1 MTATIFDPG
10 YRVVAA
16 NGVYAPQDDSRLLIG
31 TLARSGVVAG
41 RRTVDLCTGSGV
53 VAIAAARLGACPVSA
68 WDICPR
74 AIQCARD
81 NAAAAAVSVET
92 RLGSLNQAFSK
103 GPYDLVVS
111 NPPYVPTPASA
122 TDEHIP
128 AAAGPAWAWN
138 AGPDGRLILDQL
150 CTAAPH
156 LLTDGGTMM
165 LVQSEFA
172 GIEESVSALRS
183 AGLSAD
189 VVAQQRIPFGPV
201 LTARARWLEGTG
213 RLRLGC
219 RQETLM
225 VIRADKR

>member
-1 MTATIFDPG
+1 M
-10 YRVVAA
+10 
-16 NGVYAPQDDSRLLIG
+16 
-31 TLARSGVVAG
+31 VAG

-74 AIQCARD
+74 AIQCTRD
-81 NAAAAAVSVET
+81 NAAAAAVSIEAH
-92 RLGSLNQAFSK
+92 LGSLNQASSK

-111 NPPYVPTPASA
+111 NPPYVPTPSSA
-122 TDEHIP
+122 TAEHIP

-150 CTAAPH
+150 CTAAPN

-172 GIEESVSALRS
+172 GAEESVSSLRS

-189 VVAQQRIPFGPV
+189 IVAQQRIPFGPV
-201 LTARARWLEGTG
+201 LTARARWLESTG
-213 RLRLGC
+213 RLRLGR
-219 RQETLM
+219 RQETLV

>member
-1 MTATIFDPG
+1 VTATISDLG
-10 YRVVAA
+10 YQVIAA
-16 NGVYAPQDDSRLLIG
+16 SGVYAPQDDSRLLID
-31 TLARSGVVAG
+31 TLAGSVVVAG

-74 AIQCARD
+74 AIQCTRD
-81 NAAAAAVSVET
+81 NAAAAAVSIET
-92 RLGSLNQAFSK
+92 HLGPLSHALSE

-111 NPPYVPTPASA
+111 NPPYVPTPPGA
-122 TDEHIP
+122 DEHVP

-150 CTAAPH
+150 CTAAPN
-156 LLTDGGTMM
+156 LLAVGGTMM

-172 GIEESVSALRS
+172 GVEESVSALRS
-183 AGLSAD
+183 TGLSAD

-201 LTARARWLEGTG
+201 LTARARWLECTG
-213 RLRLGC
+213 RVGLGC
-219 RQETLM
+219 REETLV

>member
-1 MTATIFDPG
+1 VTATIVDPG

-31 TLARSGVVAG
+31 TLARSGVVVG

-53 VAIAAARLGACPVSA
+53 VAIAAARLGACSVSA
-68 WDICPR
+68 WDICSR

-81 NAAAAAVSVET
+81 NAAAAAVSIET
-92 RLGSLNQAFSK
+92 HLGSLNQAFSK

-111 NPPYVPTPASA
+111 NPPYVPTPSSA

-150 CTAAPH
+150 CTAAPN
-156 LLTDGGTMM
+156 LLTDGGTMIV
-165 LVQSEFA
+165 VQSEFA

-201 LTARARWLEGTG
+201 LTARARWLESTG